1 MTFSDRIPVDSSKAG
16 ITFEKA
22 LNSLRADGP
31 SLAIFLQSSVTGC
44 SEPKPYK
51 KRQDWDP
58 GFRILASA
66 TVLQWYLDRKHI
78 RNKEYCKIC
87 FLGIASYR
95 Y

>member
-31 SLAIFLQSSVTGC
+31 GLAIFLQSSVTGC

-51 KRQDWDP
+51 K
-58 GFRILASA
+58 
-66 TVLQWYLDRKHI
+66 DRT
-78 RNKEYCKIC
+78 
-87 FLGIASYR
+87 GIQVSGSWPLPQSCSGTSTEST
-95 Y
+95 